1 MGGAPPP
8 ITGVRAVA
16 WKDDPMTRVLLL
28 ICVLVAVGGASG
40 GELVMDYTRLTDNL
54 RAAGMTVKP
63 GGDVMQPFFAVPG
76 KVIKV
81 LGEDVQVFQYAHE
94 TEAEAQAAQ
103 VSPDGS
109 TVGTTKVHWM
119 APPHFYKRGTLV
131 VVYVGDNTKV
141 LKALEEVLGQQ
152 FAGQ

>member
-1 MGGAPPP
+1 L
-8 ITGVRAVA
+8 
-16 WKDDPMTRVLLL
+16 KDEPMTRVLLL

-40 GELVMDYTRLTDNL
+40 GEPVMNYPRLIDSL
-54 RAAGMTVKP
+54 RAAGMTVQP
-63 GGDVMQPFFAVPG
+63 GGDVVQPFFAVPG

-94 TEAEAQAAQ
+94 TEMEAQAAQ

-109 TVGTTKVHWM
+109 TVGTTKIQWM
-119 APPHFYKRGTLV
+119 APPHFYQRGTLL
-131 VVYVGDNTKV
+131 VVYVGDNHKV
-141 LKALEEVLGQQ
+141 LKALEEVLGQP